1 MWCLVRIKVGLS
13 LGLGYG
19 TRNLS
24 KSRSN
29 KIAVAVLALAVAGV
43 AGNGVYPKSLRSM
56 KRIILEALGGVWA
69 KNREKHMGQTKRSS
83 LDGGKLESDG

>member
-1 MWCLVRIKVGLS
+1 
-13 LGLGYG
+13 
-19 TRNLS
+19 
-24 KSRSN
+24 
-29 KIAVAVLALAVAGV
+29 
-43 AGNGVYPKSLRSM
+43 M